1 MRYRLSNFWQR
12 ITKNKRIAMLLLIF
26 ICIWLIVWDAIPVFK
41 SGIEMIL
48 AYMIL
53 IFILLSGFM
62 VLFVTYSNVID
73 AYKCNLGFR
82 KMGLI
87 NHAGET
93 PELIDIKKDAYRVE
107 YAFSSNGIPL
117 SKWQDKI
124 ESIENVLDISIS
136 SISTGART
144 NIIIVKGGIGK
155 MDMQSSIH
163 WRNNDII
170 ANNELVLGMSM
181 GYLVSINIEAIPHVL
196 IGGATG
202 SGKTYLLKHLL
213 YQSIS
218 KGYTVIIADFK
229 GGVDYP
235 QHWKNKCIFLTDINN
250 TIRELKKIND
260 EMDIRKENLAKEG
273 IRNIDIYNNKKNTQ
287 YKHVVFA
294 CDELAELLDTSGLD
308 KEEKSK
314 RQEVVKFLSSIAR
327 LGRAFGIHLF
337 LATQRPDAEV
347 VTGQIKNNIS
357 YRICG
362 RADDVLSRIILDNTD
377 AADRIPFDAQ
387 GVFVNNEGVIFK
399 GFVFDDNR

>member
-377 AADRIPFDAQ
+377 AADRITFDAQ